1 MWKIFLL
8 ILLFAFARFHR
19 PSRDYSIRKQML
31 VQRLA
36 ITVDS
41 MLHAKRVRQQPNDE
55 LAALRALIG
64 AQQAAI
70 SSSGSG
76 SSASGSGASASGSV
90 SGSGASGRVWLS
102 PSAVFCATPSLL
114 AARKVTD
121 RVAATPVRKACLCGI
136 SPLESRVVVSLR
148 GCE

>member
-1 MWKIFLL
+1 MT
-8 ILLFAFARFHR
+8 
-19 PSRDYSIRKQML
+19 SRDYSIRKQML

-70 SSSGSG
+70 GASGSSSSGSG
-76 SSASGSGASASGSV
+76 SSASG

-121 RVAATPVRKACLCGI
+121 RVAATPVRKVDMCVCRV
-136 SPLESRVVVSLR
+136 SRLLFLQR
-148 GCE
+148 EGE